1 MEQPTGN
8 GGGKC
13 PDKCSKCA
21 SVSAENR
28 RLKRKMDY
36 LKKII
41 DYQQQVRTSA
51 RVDELNRLRIQEIE
65 AHRWLAKNRRRNHS
79 ESGGQDMEKVFD
91 SINKKWDDYVER
103 AKKRQSCTK
112 KTKKEKKKEKKTRNC
127 QLVKHG
133 KGKTLMI
140 KRFFRVQM

>member
-1 MEQPTGN
+1 
-8 GGGKC
+8 
-13 PDKCSKCA
+13 
-21 SVSAENR
+21 
-28 RLKRKMDY
+28 MDY

-103 AKKRQSCTK
+103 AKK
-112 KTKKEKKKEKKTRNC
+112 KTKFYEDEEGEGVEDNE
-127 QLVKHG
+127 LG
-133 KGKTLMI
+133 W
-140 KRFFRVQM
+140 